1 MRDTRMFIQPSKEA
15 HKGVRLYL
23 QFFLDFVPAFPPKM
37 HICLRLRVSGANLA
51 KVGTVRQNRT
61 PIRVTFRLTNVS

>member
-1 MRDTRMFIQPSKEA
+1 MRDIRMFIEPSKEA

-23 QFFLDFVPAFPPKM
+23 RFFFDFVPAFPPKW
-37 HICLRLRVSGANLA
+37 ICLRLRVSRADLA